1 MTDQIKNGFLDF
13 IFVCLIR
20 FNSLLLET
28 HLITLVPY
36 DQVRTVRSHCDRTVV
51 WSPIDFIRTRSI
63 YDLIGL
69 SAQTSPT
76 RRWFMTNDLRLNTI
90 EAQVRKLE
98 DKPVA
103 SRREP
108 RLRSSLTQEGGGD
121 QHQRCDGAITPHR
134 FGLSWSGHHLR
145 QPPLITQE
153 SNLLIGGVLQTE
165 QLVTEH

>member
-51 WSPIDFIRTRSI
+51 WSPIDFIRTRLI
-63 YDLIGL
+63 YGLIGL

-76 RRWFMTNDLRLNTI
+76 RRWFMANDLRLNKI

-98 DKPVA
+98 DKPVDVNLGFDLHLLKRVVGISTRDA
-103 SRREP
+103 TG
-108 RLRSSLTQEGGGD
+108 RSHPTDSGCRGP
-121 QHQRCDGAITPHR
+121 AIICAA
-134 FGLSWSGHHLR
+134 
-145 QPPLITQE
+145 PLITQE

>member
-1 MTDQIKNGFLDF
+1 MCPSHYT
-13 IFVCLIR
+13 
-20 FNSLLLET
+20 
-28 HLITLVPY
+28 VPY

-63 YDLIGL
+63 YGLIGL
-69 SAQTSPT
+69 SAQTAPT
-76 RRWFMTNDLRLNTI
+76 RRWFMANNLRLNTI

-98 DKPVA
+98 DKPDVNLGFDLHLLKRGWWGSA
-103 SRREP
+103 PEMRRGDHTP
-108 RLRSSLTQEGGGD
+108 PIRVVVVRPSSV
-121 QHQRCDGAITPHR
+121 
-134 FGLSWSGHHLR
+134 